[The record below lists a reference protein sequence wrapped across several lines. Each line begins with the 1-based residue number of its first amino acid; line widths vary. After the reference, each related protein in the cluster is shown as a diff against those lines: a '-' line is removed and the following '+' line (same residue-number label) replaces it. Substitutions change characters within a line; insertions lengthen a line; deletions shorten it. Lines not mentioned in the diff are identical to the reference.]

1 MLEIWPA
8 GHFSPIHSHANAE
21 AIIKVLHG
29 GYSSAPLSLPLKPLQ
44 WSNLLGVVWISPNL
58 NQIHQL
64 MNQGSRLHVDPV
76 LSMNRIPTW
85 DFLISKIWC
94 ALSGKIETE
103 CHLRVSSSRG
113 KMLPNMPV
121 SIQLL
126 IKKLSYELNYRD
138 VMAQLS
144 RMSDCKKAANYFTHQ
159 DSFCQDCGAWPRA
172 ALHRQSA
179 FDPLRVSAPDCIR
192 HEPLQEPRH
201 TYSYFVRLLS

>member
-1 MLEIWPA
+1 LRIALGENNGNSPGIPYVLEIWPA

-94 ALSGKIETE
+94 ALSGKIEN
-103 CHLRVSSSRG
+103 R
-113 KMLPNMPV
+113 MPFACF
-121 SIQLL
+121 
-126 IKKLSYELNYRD
+126 K
-138 VMAQLS
+138 
-144 RMSDCKKAANYFTHQ
+144 
-159 DSFCQDCGAWPRA
+159 
-172 ALHRQSA
+172 
-179 FDPLRVSAPDCIR
+179 
-192 HEPLQEPRH
+192 
-201 TYSYFVRLLS
+201 